1 MAKKRVLNIFSL
13 AFLDVMSCGF
23 GAVILIFLIVNHDA
37 QQNQAIVNKD
47 LLAEIR
53 LLDYQVLQGEKDLF
67 DLIDAKDNS
76 QARLSNANEKAATIE
91 KAFKHSSINF
101 SN

>member
-1 MAKKRVLNIFSL
+1 MAKKRPFNIFSL

-53 LLDYQVLQGEKDLF
+53 LLDYQVL
-67 DLIDAKDNS
+67 
-76 QARLSNANEKAATIE
+76 
-91 KAFKHSSINF
+91 
-101 SN
+101 